1 MTQQP
6 LHYKTLAEVATR
18 IAEGDLDS
26 VSVTE
31 ALLGRIESLE
41 PRLHS
46 YITVMGERALAR
58 AEAADAARSR
68 SAVTEEE
75 IAQVGHWIGMIAQ
88 QAGLDVP
95 RPQTLF

>member
-1 MTQQP
+1 MDGDVFGRE
-6 LHYKTLAEVATR
+6 KARTLSAVSKHLGIAMEEGTAET
-18 IAEGDLDS
+18 IAPGKLFTS
-26 VSVTE
+26 HAKS
-31 ALLGRIESLE
+31 
-41 PRLHS
+41 
-46 YITVMGERALAR
+46 GEDFAAK
-58 AEAADAARSR
+58 EAADAARSR